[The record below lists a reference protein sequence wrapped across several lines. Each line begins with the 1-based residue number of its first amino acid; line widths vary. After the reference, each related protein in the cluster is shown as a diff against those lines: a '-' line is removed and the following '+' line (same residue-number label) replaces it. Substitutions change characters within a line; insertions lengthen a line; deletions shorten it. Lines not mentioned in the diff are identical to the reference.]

1 MAREIYRKII
11 DLVMKATEMART
23 VGIHNLLQPGLVKEM
38 VIANIL
44 GHELIT
50 AKRGADARNSK
61 NPSQIYEYLSCKEGG
76 SGQLDRMFRRPNKKR
91 QESLNRIRRNDRI
104 YDAVFYKHNQMKVKV
119 IYELEPEIVV
129 RETERQLD
137 RSGNEISH
145 VGFSERWICENGKIV
160 YEDKKD

>member
-1 MAREIYRKII
+1 
-11 DLVMKATEMART
+11 MKAAEMART

-61 NPSQIYEYLSCKEGG
+61 NPSQVYEYLSCKEGG
-76 SGQLDRMFRRPNKKR
+76 SGQLNRMFRRPDEKR
-91 QESLNRIRRNDRI
+91 QESLNRIRRNDKI
-104 YDAVFYKHNQMKVKV
+104 YYAVFYKHNQMRVKI
-119 IYELEPEIVV
+119 IYELDPKIVV

-137 RSGNEISH
+137 GSGNEISH
-145 VGFSERWICENGKIV
+145 VGFSERWIGENGKIV
-160 YEDKKD
+160 YEDKKG